1 MKNKLATLLIL
12 PALLGACTGNSF
24 AGKYSFMLGKQ
35 DGSHMYAV
43 LDMKD
48 EVQTG
53 KDENDQIVEKG
64 KKYTLEM
71 SMDFNSG
78 LSDLADVDFD
88 ELDGDSS
95 GDGGEG
101 QQGRTYFVDEAPI
114 ETEGEEEG
122 EVIEDSYKVKG
133 YYRIGEARRDGSHEL
148 LLGIVT
154 DIEELS
160 VIDDKIVELIIY
172 ATISKKEFNIA
183 IPVSIVDLLL
193 QLYWYGYD
201 IDFENFEFKDSP
213 HGLHSKGSHPTAD
226 DIKKIND
233 DGFLE
238 KHIIPYSITTLT
250 GISSFSFRDY
260 NVVHIVLARD

>member
-1 MKNKLATLLIL
+1 M
-12 PALLGACTGNSF
+12 
-24 AGKYSFMLGKQ
+24 
-35 DGSHMYAV
+35 
-43 LDMKD
+43 
-48 EVQTG
+48 
-53 KDENDQIVEKG
+53 
-64 KKYTLEM
+64 
-71 SMDFNSG
+71 
-78 LSDLADVDFD
+78 
-88 ELDGDSS
+88 
-95 GDGGEG
+95 
-101 QQGRTYFVDEAPI
+101 
-114 ETEGEEEG
+114 
-122 EVIEDSYKVKG
+122 
-133 YYRIGEARRDGSHEL
+133 
-148 LLGIVT
+148 
-154 DIEELS
+154 S

-172 ATISKKEFNIA
+172 ATISKKEVNIA

-260 NVVHIVLARD
+260 NVVHIGLARE